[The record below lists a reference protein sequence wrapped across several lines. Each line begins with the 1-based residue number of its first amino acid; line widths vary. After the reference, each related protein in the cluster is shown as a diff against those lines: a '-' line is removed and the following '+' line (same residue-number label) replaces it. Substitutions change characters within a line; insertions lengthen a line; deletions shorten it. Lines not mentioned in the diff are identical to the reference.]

1 LEGPCPSE
9 DLVAVPLRSHPFA
22 VQEIRRRMRAHEMI
36 AVRVFAYVGGF
47 MRVRRCATA
56 IAVFG
61 CAVAVPVGVR
71 GSTAA
76 AVGSWGFVRVQGADR
91 YATAAAI
98 ARTAFPSTA
107 SSVVVASGVSFPDA
121 LASSYLAG
129 VLDGPILLTDP
140 LELPSVTSA
149 ELIALGATQVYVV
162 GGTSAVSAQV
172 EAQIGALTVAGVH
185 PKVSR
190 LSGAT
195 RYATAQ
201 AIAEFPTS
209 GGVGIVDGARTAF
222 LASGTVLPDALAA
235 SPVADAAGLP
245 IMLTDPA
252 TLSPQVA
259 ASITDDHVQHVVI
272 LGGTSAVGAA
282 VESAVR
288 TLGVSTQR
296 VAGADRTLT
305 AAAVA
310 AWAIGHAGFA
320 TTGVALARGD
330 QAGGGV
336 DALSLSV
343 LAAHRR
349 DPLLLTASPTDPGP
363 GTAGWFAD
371 NGSMLTGGVA
381 AGGPSALADR
391 TLSGLAGVAGK
402 AGPAS
407 TGTVWAWGFNGDG
420 ELGNGTNPFD
430 GSVHIPGRVANL
442 SHVAMVVGGGEN
454 AYALH
459 TDGTVSKW
467 GLDTGGPSPGAAAL
481 AINNTP
487 VPVQGLSGITGLAA
501 SYNAGFALDSAGTV
515 WAWGSGALGQ
525 VQTTPGYPHSEL
537 PLRVLGLPR
546 ITAIGAGWDDGYAI
560 AADGTVWDWRAWGGA
575 PVQISALTGI
585 KAIAGGASVRFALR
599 SDGTVWTFSGDP
611 AHFADPATQ
620 IGGLTNVTSIATG
633 QATGYALRS
642 DGTVWAWGS
651 NEGAALGDGTG
662 DNGSTTTP
670 VQLPTLTGITQI
682 ASFGATAYA
691 KKSDGTVWAWGSYY
705 AGALGNGT
713 DAYTYPGTTGADV
726 PVQVTGLSGVTSIGS
741 ASATGYAII
750 GQ

>member
-1 LEGPCPSE
+1 M
-9 DLVAVPLRSHPFA
+9 RS
-22 VQEIRRRMRAHEMI
+22 
-36 AVRVFAYVGGF
+36 
-47 MRVRRCATA
+47 RRCATA

-61 CAVAVPVGVR
+61 CAVAVPVGIG
-71 GSTAA
+71 GSATA
-76 AVGSWGFVRVQGADR
+76 AVGSWSFVRVQGPDR

-98 ARTAFPSTA
+98 ARTAFPSKS

-121 LASSYLAG
+121 LAASYLAG
-129 VLDGPILLTDP
+129 VVDAPILLTDP

-149 ELIALGATQVYVV
+149 ELTALGATQVYVV
-162 GGTSAVSAQV
+162 GGTNAVSAHVQV
-172 EAQIGALTVAGVH
+172 QIGALTVAGAH
-185 PKVSR
+185 PRVTR

-201 AIAEFPTS
+201 AIAQFPNT
-209 GGVGIVDGARTAF
+209 GGVGIVDGERTAF
-222 LASGTVLPDALAA
+222 LASGTVFPDALAA

-245 IMLTDPA
+245 IMLTDPT

-259 ASITDDHVQHVVI
+259 AIISADHIQHVVI
-272 LGGTSAVGAA
+272 VGGTASVSTA
-282 VESAVR
+282 VESAVQA
-288 TLGVSTQR
+288 LGVSTQR

-305 AAAVA
+305 AAALA
-310 AWAIGHAGFA
+310 AWAIGHAGFV

-343 LAAHRR
+343 LAAQRR
-349 DPLLLTASPTDPGP
+349 APLLLTASPTDAGP
-363 GTAGWFAD
+363 GTAAWFTD
-371 NGSMLTGGVA
+371 NGSTLTGGVA
-381 AGGPSALADR
+381 AGGTSAVTDN
-391 TLSGLAGVAGK
+391 TLSGLATVAGQ

-420 ELGNGTNPFD
+420 ELGNGANPFD

-442 SHVAMVVGGGEN
+442 THVAIVVGGGQN

-467 GLDTGGPSPGAAAL
+467 GLDTGAPGSIGVPM
-481 AINNTP
+481 AINDTP
-487 VPVQGLSGITGLAA
+487 VPVQGLSGITALAA
-501 SYNAGFALDSAGTV
+501 SYNAGYALDNTGTV

-525 VQTTPGYPHSEL
+525 VQTTTEYPHSEN
-537 PLRVLGLPR
+537 PVRVAGLPK
-546 ITAIGAGWDDGYAI
+546 ITAIGAGWSDGYAI
-560 AADGTVWDWRAWGGA
+560 AADGTVWDWGAWGGA
-575 PVQISALTGI
+575 PVQITGLTGI
-585 KAIAGGASVRFALR
+585 KAIAAGFALR
-599 SDGTVWTFSGDP
+599 SDGTVWAFSEDP

-620 IGGLTNVTSIATG
+620 ISGLTNIASIAAG

-651 NEGAALGDGTG
+651 NEAAALGDGTG
-662 DNGSTTTP
+662 DQGSTTTP
-670 VQLPTLTGITQI
+670 VQLPTLSGITQI

-691 KKSDGTVWAWGSYY
+691 RKSDGTVWAWGSYY

-713 DAYTYPGTTGADV
+713 DAYTYPGITGADV

-741 ASATGYAII
+741 GSATGYAIV